1 MNARSQRLRIT
12 RPTLA
17 HTVRI
22 VCGVLFVLGSLALG
36 YAGFAFADSH
46 LYQVIEIRKFE
57 QATSPPKIEVFAEGD
72 ILGEIQIPRLQI
84 DAVVVQGDSNADLR
98 RAVGHLSG
106 SPLPGQQG
114 NIVLAGHRDT
124 FFRPLRNI
132 RRGDEIVFKTGN
144 GSFHYRV
151 ESTEIVVPSDVQV
164 LAPSNRYDLTF
175 ITCFPFYFLGPAPK
189 RFIVHAVEVDAAFQ

>member
-1 MNARSQRLRIT
+1 MNARSQRLRIA

-22 VCGVLFVLGSLALG
+22 VCGVLFALGSVALG
-36 YAGFAFADSH
+36 YAGFALADSH

-57 QATSPPKIEVFAEGD
+57 QAASPPKIQVFAEGD

-84 DAVVVQGDSNADLR
+84 DAIVVQGDSNADLR
-98 RAVGHLSG
+98 RAVGHLSS

-124 FFRPLRNI
+124 FFRPLRNV

-175 ITCFPFYFLGPAPK
+175 VTCFPFYFVGPAPK